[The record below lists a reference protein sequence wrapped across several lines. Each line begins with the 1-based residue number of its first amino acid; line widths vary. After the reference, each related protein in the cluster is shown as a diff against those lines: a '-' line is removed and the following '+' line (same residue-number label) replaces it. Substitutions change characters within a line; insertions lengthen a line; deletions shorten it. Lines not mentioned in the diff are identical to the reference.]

1 MSWNGSLAL
10 VGATLLFLGLS
21 SGLIKNRWHVSEP
34 LVAMVIGGVAAQWLP
49 SWEALH
55 LDFDRMGLIAAA
67 ARFTLT
73 IALVDVALGIP
84 TDYLSRA
91 WKPMLV
97 MLGGVMPLMW
107 IAAAVLAWLVLGLP
121 WLPSLL
127 LAAVIC
133 PTDPV
138 LAGSIVNGN
147 VAEQNIPSRLRLLI
161 GSEAGA
167 NDTLALP
174 LVTLPLAWMTG
185 TVRGSFDGWLVHV
198 MLLEIAG
205 GAALGLA
212 TGWLTGKLFAWS
224 FRQPDAERA
233 SLISVALALA
243 IALLGALPLLHSDG
257 VLAAFVAG
265 LALNRALPAEL
276 TEQKALFHSTVRRFF
291 ELPIFL
297 FFGMAL
303 PWAAWRSLGLAGI
316 AFAALV
322 LLLRRPPAVLLA
334 APLVRPIRGAA
345 DVGLVGWFGPIGI
358 AALYYG
364 ATATLRSGE
373 LQIWNV
379 TSLVVAT
386 SVLAHG
392 LSSTALTRVY
402 GRLARRRK
410 T

>member
-1 MSWNGSLAL
+1 MSWNGALAL
-10 VGATLLFLGLS
+10 VGATLLLLGLS
-21 SGLIKNRWHVSEP
+21 SGLIKNRWHASEP
-34 LVAMVIGGVAAQWLP
+34 LVAMLIGCAAAEWLP
-49 SWEALH
+49 SWDTLH
-55 LDFDRMGLIAAA
+55 LGFDRMGLIAAA

-84 TDYLSRA
+84 TDYVSRA
-91 WKPMLV
+91 WKAMLV

-107 IAAAVLAWLVLGLP
+107 IAAALLGWLLLGLP
-121 WLPSLL
+121 WLSSLL
-127 LAAVIC
+127 VAAVIC

-138 LAGSIVNGN
+138 LAGSLINGN
-147 VAEQNIPSRLRLLI
+147 IAERNIPQRLRHLI
-161 GSEAGA
+161 GAEAGA

-174 LVTLPLAWMTG
+174 LVTLPLSWMTG
-185 TVRGSFDGWLVHV
+185 TAHGALGGWLVHV

-212 TGWLTGKLFAWS
+212 TGWLTGKLFVWS

-265 LALNRALPAEL
+265 LALNRALPVEL

-303 PWAAWRSLGLAGI
+303 PWAAWRSLGLPGI
-316 AFAALV
+316 VFAALV

-334 APLVRPIRGAA
+334 APLVRPIRKVA
-345 DVGLVGWFGPIGI
+345 DIGLVGWFGPIGI

-364 ATATLRSGE
+364 SMATLRTGE
-373 LQIWNV
+373 PQIWNV
-379 TSLVVAT
+379 TSLVVAS

-402 GRLARRRK
+402 GRLARTRE